1 MKYAWIK
8 KHRGEFTVLS
18 MCRFLQVSQSAY
30 YGWLHRVP
38 SFREREDEQLSGI
51 VKNAFEKSRNTYGTR
66 RLKIAVS
73 HQGRS
78 VGRRRISRLMK
89 EAGLVC
95 KTIRRFK
102 ATTNSKHEL
111 PIAPNYLDRQF
122 AIDQINQVY
131 AGDITYIH
139 TLEGWLYLA
148 VVIDLFSRQVVGW
161 SMAAHMKAQLVNDAL
176 LMAIWKRKPEKGLL
190 WHTDR
195 GSQYASESH
204 RQLLKQHGIQQSM
217 SRKGNCWDNAVSE
230 SFFHTLKT
238 ELIHHQTFHSR
249 EEAKQIVFEYIEV
262 FYNRQRLHSA
272 NEYIS
277 PVDFELLQN
286 AA

>member
-8 KHRGEFTVLS
+8 QHRDEFAVLS

-30 YGWLHRVP
+30 YGCLHRVP
-38 SFREREDEQLSGI
+38 SFREQEDEQLSGI
-51 VKNAFEKSRNTYGTR
+51 VKNVFEKSRNTYGTR
-66 RLKIAVS
+66 RLKIAMF

-78 VGRRRISRLMK
+78 VGRRRIGRLMK

-95 KTIRRFK
+95 KTKRRFK
-102 ATTNSKHEL
+102 VTTNSKHNL

-122 AIDQINQVY
+122 SIDQINQVY
-131 AGDITYIH
+131 VGDITYIH

-161 SMAAHMKAQLVNDAL
+161 SMVAYMKTQLVNNAL
-176 LMAIWKRKPEKGLL
+176 QMAIWKRKPDKGLL
-190 WHTDR
+190 WHTDQ
-195 GSQYASESH
+195 GSQYATESH

-238 ELIHHQTFHSR
+238 ELIHQQTFHSR
-249 EEAKQIVFEYIEV
+249 GEAKLAVFEYIEV
-262 FYNRQRLHSA
+262 FYNRERLHSA
-272 NEYIS
+272 NGYIS
-277 PVDFELLQN
+277 PVDFELQQN

>member
-1 MKYAWIK
+1 
-8 KHRGEFTVLS
+8 

-30 YGWLHRVP
+30 YDWLHRIP

-51 VKNAFEKSRNTYGTR
+51 VKKVFEKSRNTYGTR
-66 RLKIAVS
+66 RLKIAMF
-73 HQGRS
+73 HQGLS

-89 EAGLVC
+89 ESGLAC
-95 KTIRRFK
+95 KTRRRFK

-122 AIDQINQVY
+122 SIDQINQVY
-131 AGDITYIH
+131 VGDITYIH
-139 TLEGWLYLA
+139 TQEGWLYLA

-161 SMAAHMKAQLVNDAL
+161 SMAAYMKTQLVNDAL
-176 LMAIWKRKPEKGLL
+176 QMAIGKRKPGKGLL

-217 SRKGNCWDNAVSE
+217 SRKGNCWDTQSNMSCVLA
-230 SFFHTLKT
+230 
-238 ELIHHQTFHSR
+238 
-249 EEAKQIVFEYIEV
+249 
-262 FYNRQRLHSA
+262 
-272 NEYIS
+272 
-277 PVDFELLQN
+277 
-286 AA
+286 

>member
-8 KHRGEFTVLS
+8 QHQGEFTVLS

-30 YGWLHRVP
+30 YDWLHRIP
-38 SFREREDEQLSGI
+38 SFREREDEQLSSI
-51 VKNAFEKSRNTYGTR
+51 VKKLFKKSRNTYGTR
-66 RLKIAVS
+66 RLKIAMS

-89 EAGLVC
+89 EAGLAC
-95 KTIRRFK
+95 KTKRRFK
-102 ATTNSKHEL
+102 ATTHSKHEL

-122 AIDQINQVY
+122 SIDQINQVY
-131 AGDITYIH
+131 VGDLTYIH

-161 SMAAHMKAQLVNDAL
+161 SMAAHMKTQLVNDAL
-176 LMAIWKRKPEKGLL
+176 QMAIWKRKPDKGLL

-230 SFFHTLKT
+230 SFFHTLKI

-249 EEAKQIVFEYIEV
+249 EEAKQAVFEYIEV
-262 FYNRQRLHSA
+262 FYNRERLHSA
-272 NEYIS
+272 NGYIS
-277 PVDFELLQN
+277 PVDFELQQN

>member
-8 KHRGEFTVLS
+8 QHRDEFAVLS

-38 SFREREDEQLSGI
+38 SFREQEDEQLSGI
-51 VKNAFEKSRNTYGTR
+51 VKNVFEKSRNTYGTR
-66 RLKIAVS
+66 RHKIAMF

-78 VGRRRISRLMK
+78 VGRRIGRLMK

-95 KTIRRFK
+95 KTKRQFK
-102 ATTNSKHEL
+102 VTTNSKYNL

-122 AIDQINQVY
+122 SIDQINQVY

-148 VVIDLFSRQVVGW
+148 VVIDLFSRQALGW
-161 SMAAHMKAQLVNDAL
+161 SIAAYMKTQLVNNAL
-176 LMAIWKRKPEKGLL
+176 QMAIWKRKPDKGLL
-190 WHTDR
+190 WHTDQ
-195 GSQYASESH
+195 GSQYAAESH
-204 RQLLKQHGIQQSM
+204 RQLLKQNGMQQSM
-217 SRKGNCWDNAVSE
+217 SRKGNCCDNAVSE

-238 ELIHHQTFHSR
+238 ELIHQQTFHSR
-249 EEAKQIVFEYIEV
+249 GEAKLAVFEYIEV
-262 FYNRQRLHSA
+262 FYNWERLHSA
-272 NEYIS
+272 NGYIS
-277 PVDFELLQN
+277 PVDFELQQN